1 MDLENSWQIYSDKF
15 FNESKTVVVKIGS
28 ALLIDDSI
36 GDINKSWLSC
46 LAEDISNLKDK
57 GKKVIIVSSG
67 AVALGKK
74 IFHSD
79 SEKLDL
85 EQSQAAA
92 AVGQIKLCQ
101 AYQEHFDPLGI
112 KTAQILVTSEDSQ
125 NRRRYLNSKATITR
139 LLELN
144 VVPIVNENDTVATD
158 EIRFGDNDRL
168 AAQVASLV
176 GAEILVLLSDID
188 GIYSADP
195 KLEKMSRHIPIVDE
209 VNEAIV
215 SLAGETFSN
224 IAKGGMRTKVEA
236 AQIAS
241 LAGCATVI
249 AKGDLSYPISGIVNG
264 GKVSWFL
271 ASRNPENA
279 RKQWINS
286 IKIKGSV
293 FIDEGAKKAIESGS
307 SLLPAGITKF
317 FGRFARGDIVEII
330 NTDGK
335 KVGKGI
341 SSYNSEELE
350 KIKGCSREKISIKL
364 GHVARSAFIHRDD
377 MVL

>member
-1 MDLENSWQIYSDKF
+1 M
-15 FNESKTVVVKIGS
+15 
-28 ALLIDDSI
+28 
-36 GDINKSWLSC
+36 
-46 LAEDISNLKDK
+46 
-57 GKKVIIVSSG
+57 IIVSSG

-176 GAEILVLLSDID
+176 GAEILVLLSD
-188 GIYSADP
+188 
-195 KLEKMSRHIPIVDE
+195 
-209 VNEAIV
+209 
-215 SLAGETFSN
+215 
-224 IAKGGMRTKVEA
+224 
-236 AQIAS
+236 
-241 LAGCATVI
+241 
-249 AKGDLSYPISGIVNG
+249 
-264 GKVSWFL
+264 
-271 ASRNPENA
+271 
-279 RKQWINS
+279 
-286 IKIKGSV
+286 
-293 FIDEGAKKAIESGS
+293 
-307 SLLPAGITKF
+307 
-317 FGRFARGDIVEII
+317 
-330 NTDGK
+330 
-335 KVGKGI
+335 
-341 SSYNSEELE
+341 
-350 KIKGCSREKISIKL
+350 CS
-364 GHVARSAFIHRDD
+364 H
-377 MVL
+377 